1 MHGWEGGESSFVS
14 LLSLFLFVSSLLW
27 FVPVLMLPSVF
38 APRCWVLLPWWV
50 PLCRL
55 VVLMGG
61 FLPKVVLF
69 LVSIAPFRLL
79 LAMCDFGKKNWLFLY
94 VAVCFQIRV
103 LIRRG
108 GNARHGKIS
117 VVGSA
122 LYSSSGGCFLC

>member
-1 MHGWEGGESSFVS
+1 MHGWEGGESSFVSLLSLFLFGESTFVS

-69 LVSIAPFRLL
+69 L
-79 LAMCDFGKKNWLFLY
+79 
-94 VAVCFQIRV
+94 IRV
-103 LIRRG
+103 LMRRG

-117 VVGSA
+117 IVGSA
-122 LYSSSGGCFLC
+122 L